1 MANLAIEYVKKPGYV
16 KISLNVTVLLLRKE
30 KMINSS
36 KIARIVA
43 AIFLSLHQL
52 ISHSFF
58 RFAEKGLDVSWG
70 KTPWNISQRRKGFS
84 KLCFSFYFQVYYQEQ
99 RNLGIQL
106 FLVTL
111 HFGCVV
117 IIPMQA
123 VKYSWFLYCQATL
136 VGHAVSIGANYA
148 TNPCKRI
155 KYC

>member
-1 MANLAIEYVKKPGYV
+1 MC
-16 KISLNVTVLLLRKE
+16 LNVTVLLLRKE
-30 KMINSS
+30 KWLIVLKLRELLQLFFWAYINL
-36 KIARIVA
+36 
-43 AIFLSLHQL
+43 FLIL
-52 ISHSFF
+52 FF

-99 RNLGIQL
+99 RNLEIQL

>member
-1 MANLAIEYVKKPGYV
+1 MWLYCYYEKKKWLIVLKLRELLQLFFWAYINL
-16 KISLNVTVLLLRKE
+16 
-30 KMINSS
+30 
-36 KIARIVA
+36 
-43 AIFLSLHQL
+43 FLIL
-52 ISHSFF
+52 FF
-58 RFAEKGLDVSWG
+58 RFVEKGLDVSWG